1 MRENVKE
8 DSLSDGLERKESHA
22 ILYAGLSNDQRGD
35 LNHPLT
41 LLRLT
46 FNMFKL
52 PGGGGGVWNMC
63 Y

>member
-35 LNHPLT
+35 VL
-41 LLRLT
+41 
-46 FNMFKL
+46 
-52 PGGGGGVWNMC
+52 
-63 Y
+63 